1 MASPTLPADGA
12 KREASTVFA
21 PGTLLAG
28 KLRVQ
33 RECGRGGMGVVLE
46 ARDERLGRLVAVKVI
61 LGEMTPLSHARFMR
75 EAQAIAALRTEHA
88 VEVYEGG
95 VLDDGSPYLVTELLE
110 GETLESLLAK
120 DGVAK
125 VDDAIRYISEA
136 ASALQA
142 AHAIG
147 LVHRDVKL
155 ANIFLAKRRDREAPT
170 VKVID
175 FGIVKD
181 TRPTAE
187 ALTRTGEGF
196 GSPAYMSPEQVRGES
211 TVDARS
217 DIWSL
222 GVCLFELLT
231 GDLPFEG
238 MTVPKLLMNVLNA
251 PAAHVTTRRPSV
263 PAELDAIVMRCLEKD
278 PARRFASMAE
288 LIAALAA
295 IPPAPATSKEQRPAL
310 ALQLS
315 ATQPTPAPTPRRTT
329 PAPLARR
336 DDNHAAFR
344 AILIFGGA
352 VAFVLLSGAVLFVLA
367 WTRRSRHDAR
377 LAEVPPPSASIVAV
391 PAPPEASAIADAST
405 EPVPTVSALASQA
418 PPGPKKKL
426 PRVIMGEGDAVVSE
440 LTPSIVST
448 WATCGVDAK
457 CPPES
462 IVRIHLYSSSE
473 NLGTLGDRHER
484 RELCVGANSCVLKA
498 AKKLKLTCRADHV
511 PCDRYIDVIY

>member
-1 MASPTLPADGA
+1 
-12 KREASTVFA
+12 
-21 PGTLLAG
+21 
-28 KLRVQ
+28 
-33 RECGRGGMGVVLE
+33 MGVVLE

-95 VLDDGSPYLVTELLE
+95 VLEDGSPYLVTELLE

-125 VDDAIRYISEA
+125 VEDAIRYISEA

-155 ANIFLAKRRDREAPT
+155 ANIFLATRRDREERT

-231 GDLPFEG
+231 GDLPFVG
-238 MTVPKLLMNVLNA
+238 TTVPKLLMNVLNT

-278 PARRFASMAE
+278 PAHRFASMSE
-288 LIAALAA
+288 LIAALASV
-295 IPPAPATSKEQRPAL
+295 PPTPATSKAQRPAL
-310 ALQLS
+310 ALSLS
-315 ATQPTPAPTPRRTT
+315 ATQPIPAPTPRRTT
-329 PAPLARR
+329 PAPPLTRSDESR
-336 DDNHAAFR
+336 AAYR

-352 VAFVLLSGAVLFVLA
+352 VAFVLLSGAALFALA
-367 WTRRSRHDAR
+367 WTRRSRHDDR
-377 LAEVPPPSASIVAV
+377 LAEVPPPSASIVA
-391 PAPPEASAIADAST
+391 PPPEASAVADAST
-405 EPVPTVSALASQA
+405 EPAPTVSALASHA
-418 PPGPKKKL
+418 PPGPKRKL
-426 PRVIMGEGDAVVSE
+426 PRVVMGEGDAVVSE

-448 WATCGVDAK
+448 WAMCGAEWK

-473 NLGTLGDRHER
+473 NLGTLGDRHESR
-484 RELCVGANSCVLKA
+484 QLCISANSCVLKA
-498 AKKLKLTCRADHV
+498 AKKLKLTCRADHD
-511 PCDRYIDVIY
+511 PCDRYVDVIY